1 MLLKAQNISKSFGAT
16 QALSGVSI
24 QLEAG
29 RVHALVGENGAGKST
44 LFKICAGAILP
55 DTGTLQ
61 LDGKPY
67 APRTMR
73 DAQRSGVALVFQE
86 MTINPSLSI
95 AENILTDRMWD
106 HAGPLGLTRWRR
118 LRAAAQSLLDEI
130 GSGLSVEQNIS
141 DLDLGQLKVLEV
153 ARALSYRPRVLLLDE
168 STAFLN
174 TQEMN
179 ALFAVINNLRKQGIA
194 IGYISHHLDEVERV
208 ADTITILKDGQWV
221 GDYARGELT
230 NEQVEALMVGR
241 EVGRHMYSGRREQ
254 AFQTNGDQPVLELV
268 GVAVPGRLNN
278 VSLSLYRGEILG
290 IGGLKGA
297 GGETLIGAIAG
308 DQPISSGQ
316 MRFNNRLYAPRKPF
330 DAWAQGIAY
339 LPGDRTREGL
349 IMDFSVQD
357 NLSMAAIPRRGPF
370 INRAAERALVSKLIP
385 LLQIKAASPAVT
397 ASSLSGGNLQ
407 KVVLGKC
414 IAPGPQVL
422 LLDNPT
428 RGIDIGARLQIYTAI
443 RDLAASGVA
452 VILLSEDLPELI
464 GMSDRI
470 VLMRRGGISKEF
482 SHAALPS
489 EEEIIGHII

>member
-1 MLLKAQNISKSFGAT
+1 MLLLKAQNISKSFGAT
-16 QALSGVSI
+16 QALSSVSI
-24 QLEAG
+24 NLKAG
-29 RVHALVGENGAGKST
+29 QVHALVGENGAGKST
-44 LFKICAGAILP
+44 LFKICAGAVQP
-55 DTGTLQ
+55 DGGTME

-86 MTINPSLSI
+86 MTINPSLNV
-95 AENILTDRMWD
+95 AENILIDRMWD

-118 LRAAAQSLLDEI
+118 LHAAAQGLLDEI

-174 TQEMN
+174 TQEMS
-179 ALFAVINNLRKQGIA
+179 ALFNVINNLRAQGIA

-208 ADTITILKDGQWV
+208 ADSITILKDGQWV
-221 GDYARGELT
+221 GDYERAELT
-230 NEQVEALMVGR
+230 NEQIEARMVGR
-241 EVGRHMYSGRREQ
+241 EIGRGIYPEKPTLAPNGGGPLLALAQ
-254 AFQTNGDQPVLELV
+254 AS
-268 GVAVPGRLNN
+268 VAGRLHN
-278 VSLSLYRGEILG
+278 VSLDLYPGEIVG

-297 GGETLIGAIAG
+297 GGESLLGVIAG
-308 DQPISSGQ
+308 DVALDGGRMALRGQPYS
-316 MRFNNRLYAPRKPF
+316 PRKPF

-357 NLSMAAIPRRGPF
+357 NLSMAAIPRRGPLV
-370 INRAAERALVSKLIP
+370 NRAAERALVNRLIP
-385 LLQIKAASPAVT
+385 LLQIKAASPAVA

-414 IAPGPQVL
+414 IASEPQVL

-428 RGIDIGARLQIYTAI
+428 RGIDVGARMQIYATI
-443 RDLAASGVA
+443 RDLAAAGVS
-452 VILLSEDLPELI
+452 VVLLSEDLPELI

-470 VLMRRGGISKEF
+470 VLMRKGEISREF
-482 SHAALPS
+482 SHTEFPS
-489 EEEIIGHII
+489 EEEIIGYIV